1 MEKHNEVDEVIR
13 WYPTEFNGEDHT
25 HMWDKKGMNLYVHIP
40 FCKTKCG
47 FCPFNSQPITNKNLD
62 EYFSMLKKEI
72 SLYAKEPYFKDHYI
86 RSLWIGGGTPS
97 SVPFERLQDVMKLL
111 KESFEFKDDT
121 EITLE
126 TNLFDL
132 KEEYIQEVAKSPITR
147 LSIGV
152 QSFND
157 KYLKMMGRTYRREW
171 IDKFFKFIKSYDLD
185 VSIDVMYRY
194 PGQTVEEVKDDMKAI
209 VSMSD
214 SIDHITLYSLIL
226 FPKLHIYK
234 MVESGKLPK
243 QPNMDEYYEM
253 NKALTEV
260 LQENGPYHEYT
271 TNHFAKPGKEN
282 IYNID
287 RWGFPQKECLSFG
300 PGAFSQVKDV
310 VYCNE
315 HILADYYEKV
325 SNGIKPVQSGKKMN
339 LLEQISRYLVLGVKN
354 LEVDLKQFEELVGA
368 KITEIY
374 PEQVKALIENG
385 LIIIDGDKLKIT
397 PDGKAWIIDV
407 NRAFFTENNVSHTQ
421 PQYEILDMF
430 EGNREGFSENVIE
443 KPKVYT
449 KNNNN

>member
-1 MEKHNEVDEVIR
+1 MKKFHEVDEVIR
-13 WYPTEFNGEDHT
+13 WYPTEFNDKDCNK
-25 HMWDKKGMNLYVHIP
+25 MWEKKGMNLYVHIP
-40 FCKTKCG
+40 FCKGKCG

-72 SLYAKEPYFKDHYI
+72 ELYAKEPYFKDRYI

-97 SVPFERLQDVMKLL
+97 AVPFERLKDVLKLL
-111 KESFEFKDDT
+111 MKKFNFQKDT

-132 KEEYIQEVAKSPITR
+132 NEEYIKEVAKSPVTR

-171 IDKFFKFIKSYDLD
+171 IDEFFKFIKKYNLD
-185 VSIDVMYRY
+185 ISIDVMYRY
-194 PGQTVEEVKDDMKAI
+194 PGQTVEEVREDMKAI

-226 FPKLHIYK
+226 FPRLPIYK
-234 MVESGKLPK
+234 MVKSGRLPK
-243 QPNMDEYYEM
+243 QPNLDTYFEM
-253 NKALTEV
+253 NKTLTDE
-260 LQENGPYHEYT
+260 LEKKGPYVQYT
-271 TNHFAKPGKEN
+271 TNHFCKPGKEN

-300 PGAFSQVKDV
+300 PGAFSQVKDY

-315 HILADYYEKV
+315 HKLTDYYGKI
-325 SNGIKPVQSGKKMN
+325 SNNQKPVQTGKKIT

-354 LEVDLKQFEELVGA
+354 LEVDLEEFRYLVGA
-368 KITEIY
+368 EVEEVYGKQIKEL
-374 PEQVKALIENG
+374 VKEKLVTIEGN
-385 LIIIDGDKLKIT
+385 KLKIT
-397 PDGKAWIIDV
+397 PEGIAWIIDV
-407 NRAFFTENNVSHTQ
+407 QRALFTANNIDFTQ
-421 PQYEILDMF
+421 PQYDILDMF
-430 EGNREGFSENVIE
+430 EGNREGYVRGVIDGKE
-443 KPKVYT
+443 
-449 KNNNN
+449 

>member
-1 MEKHNEVDEVIR
+1 MQNFKEVDEVIR
-13 WYPTEFNGEDHT
+13 WYPTQFNDT
-25 HMWDKKGMNLYVHIP
+25 DCASMWDKKGMNLYMHIP
-40 FCKTKCG
+40 FCRSKCG
-47 FCPFNSQPITNKNLD
+47 FCPFNSSPMTKENLD

-72 SLYAKEPYFKDHYI
+72 ALYAKEPYFKDRYI

-97 SVPFERLQDVMKLL
+97 AVPFERIKDMLEYLINN
-111 KESFEFKDDT
+111 FEFREDT

-132 KEEYIQEVAKSPITR
+132 SEDYIKEVASTDITR

-157 KYLKMMGRTYRREW
+157 KYLEMMGRTYRREK
-171 IDKFFKFIKSYDLD
+171 IEEFTKFIKKYDLD

-194 PGQTVEEVKDDMKAI
+194 PGQTVEEVRDDMRSI

-226 FPKLHIYK
+226 FPKLPIYK
-234 MVESGKLPK
+234 LVQKGIYPQ
-243 QPNMDEYYEM
+243 QPSLDTYYEM
-253 NKALTEV
+253 NRALTEE
-260 LQENGPYHEYT
+260 LQINGPYHEYT

-300 PGAFSQVKDV
+300 PGAFSQVKDY

-315 HILADYYEKV
+315 HKLEDYYKKLE
-325 SNGIKPVQSGKKMN
+325 NGIKPVQTGKKMT
-339 LLEQISRYLVLGVKN
+339 LLEQISRFAVLGVKN
-354 LEVDLKQFEELVGA
+354 LELDLEEFSYRVGA
-368 KITEIY
+368 NIREIY
-374 PEQVKALIENG
+374 PNQCAYLENEG
-385 LIIIDGDKLKIT
+385 LIYFEDNKLKIT
-397 PDGKAWIIDV
+397 PEGKAWIIDV
-407 NRAFFTENNVSHTQ
+407 SRAFFTENNVTYTQ

-430 EGNREGFSENVIE
+430 EGNKENFSKGVI
-443 KPKVYT
+443 KCRK
-449 KNNNN
+449 K